1 MKRMLTVLEGWKRKF
16 ISEFKRNIKTYILK
30 KINCVCLSVSVGQKS
45 PGSEFV
51 VDKGEALYSPLDLSK
66 LLTKAWY
73 HYSNILAFLVINT
86 CLMYMRCILPQRENL
101 QSILKVYILE
111 EMTIS
116 NPHILCYHGFT
127 VYGIYV
133 VLS

>member
-66 LLTKAWY
+66 
-73 HYSNILAFLVINT
+73 
-86 CLMYMRCILPQRENL
+86 RE
-101 QSILKVYILE
+101 S
-111 EMTIS
+111 MIS
-116 NPHILCYHGFT
+116 L
-127 VYGIYV
+127 
-133 VLS
+133 